1 MGYNNYLGFRDLIV
15 YQKSYKL
22 AIDIFHLSKTLPADE
37 KFVLTD
43 QMRRSSRSIPS
54 NIAEAWSRRRYPKS
68 FVNKLIDSHG
78 EEMEME
84 VWIDMAFD
92 FKYIRKTVHDEILIR
107 LTEISKMLTSM
118 ENNPE
123 KFCHLPK

>member
-22 AIDIFHLSKTLPADE
+22 AVDIFHLSKSFPAEE
-37 KFVLTD
+37 KYVLTD
-43 QMRRSSRSIPS
+43 QMQRSSRSIPS

-92 FKYIRKTVHDEILIR
+92 FKYISKTVHDEILIR

>member
-22 AIDIFHLSKTLPADE
+22 AVDIFHLSKSFPAEE
-37 KFVLTD
+37 KYVLTD

-68 FVNKLIDSHG
+68 FVNKLIDLHG

-92 FKYIRKTVHDEILIR
+92 FKYISKTVHDEILIR